1 MKKVLDVLPF
11 ALLLIL
17 TPLFYYKSPTIAHSM
32 IILAVSGLC
41 AFRYHQMESQKPDFV
56 ALFKKELNIL
66 EKEVREVKADYS
78 KLNIGDIKK
87 KEERSFY
94 F

>member
-1 MKKVLDVLPF
+1 MKKVLEVLPF

-17 TPLFYYKSPTIAHSM
+17 TPLFYFNTPTIAHS
-32 IILAVSGLC
+32 IIIVALSGLC
-41 AFRYHQMESQKPDFV
+41 GFRYYQMENQKPDFV
-56 ALFKKELNIL
+56 SLFKKELAIL
-66 EKEVREVKADYS
+66 EKEVRDVKADYS